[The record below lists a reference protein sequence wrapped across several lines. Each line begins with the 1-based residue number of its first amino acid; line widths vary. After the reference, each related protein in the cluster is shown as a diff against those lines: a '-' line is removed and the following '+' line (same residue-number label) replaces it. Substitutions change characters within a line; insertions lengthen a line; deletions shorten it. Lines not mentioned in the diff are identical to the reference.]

1 MTTPASAASKEST
14 WRNHLARQASSGKSI
29 AAFCRDES
37 LPEWSFYAWRARLN
51 NRASK
56 LAPTLEQVATPFID
70 LGVVKGHAIPTP
82 AINPNVE
89 VRIDLGGGM
98 LLTIT
103 RS

>member
-1 MTTPASAASKEST
+1 MTKSVPAVSNEST

-37 LPEWSFYAWRARLN
+37 LPEWRFYAWRARLN
-51 NRASK
+51 DRAPKTSPPLK
-56 LAPTLEQVATPFID
+56 MVAKPFID
-70 LGVVKGHAIPTP
+70 LGIVKSNAVPTP
-82 AINPNVE
+82 AITLSLE

-103 RS
+103 RN